1 MNNLDKA
8 KEIFNGG
15 DYTCVL
21 YKDGVTYLSNA
32 RGVAPV
38 LNFIDNQTDLKGF
51 AAVDKVVGRAE
62 AMLFALTGIKELYAV
77 VLSKSAE
84 EFLKNSD
91 IEYSYGRLTDKIMNR
106 RGDGLCPM
114 EQATAGID
122 DPSQAYIAVKNRMN
136 ELRKEKR

>member
-21 YKDGVTYLSNA
+21 YNDGVTYLSNA

-38 LNFIDNQTDLKGF
+38 LNFIDNQTDLIGF
-51 AAVDKVVGRAE
+51 AAVDKVVGRAA

-106 RGDGLCPM
+106 RGDGRCPM
-114 EQATAGID
+114 EQSTAGID
-122 DPSQAYIAVKNRMN
+122 DPSQAYIAVKNRMK